1 MPDDPTRPP
10 ALTELAACRTR
21 GDFGQLLS
29 RLRRSA
35 GRSIREVS
43 AATRIPVA
51 TLGDYFNGK
60 HLPPARDRTLERILA
75 ACGVTGE
82 AAVQAWLA
90 ALERVRVPPGRPAA
104 GQPAPYRGLAFFRT
118 EDADWFFG
126 RAELTARLAE
136 RAGQMRARGLP
147 LVVTGPSGA
156 GKSSLLRAGLI
167 PRLGPG
173 TRAIVF
179 TPGPHPAQALAAAV
193 EGLEELAGD
202 PGLAIIVDQFEEVFA
217 PGVAEDERDQ
227 LIETLYAAARPGP
240 NGATLVV
247 LGLRADRYGR
257 ALADRRLAQSLQDG
271 QVVVGP
277 MTVEEIRQAIVEP
290 ARKARLDLEPGLV
303 DLMLRELG
311 PVRARNGA
319 HDPGALPLLS
329 HALLATWGERRSGR
343 LTIAGYQAS
352 GGITDAVARSAD
364 TAYGELGPSQQQAAR
379 RLFLRLVWVSDDG
392 ADARRRVRLD
402 ELNGDSDRDRDG
414 HTPGDLAAVLDLFVA
429 RRLLTS
435 DQGTVE
441 ITHEALLTA
450 WPQLRDWIGQS
461 RAELI
466 VARRIIESARIWL
479 DSGRDD
485 GDLLRGGRLT
495 MARGWSA
502 DPERRAG
509 LSAAEREFVDASF
522 ARERAEAAEQRR
534 ATRRTRRLAGALA
547 VALLL
552 TATLAGYALQQ
563 RAAMGHQAAVADS
576 RQDAAEAQDLRD
588 TDPALAEQL
597 SLAAYRAAPTAQAR
611 GSLLTSSDAPLAARL
626 LGPADAVQA
635 VAVSPDHQLLAAA
648 AADGTVR
655 LWNIARPDHP
665 VSLGPPFVRQKQA
678 LYALA
683 FSPSGTVLAE
693 AGAGDQVQ
701 LWNVTRPSRPAR
713 LGAPLT
719 GPAGTVYTMAFSPSG
734 ATLAAGSTD
743 DAVRLWTLG
752 PGGAPPAPPARPV
765 VLHPAGSSAAT
776 FVQAVAFSPS
786 GTELA
791 AGTTDGT
798 VARWALPGTKRS
810 GQGPGTQGRPAALP
824 TPLPT
829 LSGPA
834 DVVFAVAFSPDG
846 HTVAAGSKDKSVWLW
861 DVTDPARPRLKS
873 SFTKATSW
881 INAVAFSPRG
891 ILLADGSSDG
901 SARVLNVA
909 TGRPVATLP
918 DPDPVTTVAWDGW
931 QHLVTGAA
939 DGSVR
944 VWSLP
949 PAVLAADGLVNG
961 VTFSAAHPDVL
972 AVASSDLRLWDAAR
986 HKPLGPA
993 VAVPGTSPGG
1003 AAFSPSGSVL
1013 AAGYLD
1019 GTLRM
1024 YRVTPAHH
1032 LVSEGPP
1039 QRASAKGY
1047 VESVAYSPDGRLV
1060 ATADD
1065 DYTARLWDVTDP
1077 ARPRPLA
1084 TLRGFGSYVFSVA
1097 FNRAGTLLAASSG
1110 DHTVRLWNVTDPAHP
1125 RPLGRPLTGPANTA
1139 YSVAFDPAKPVL
1151 AVGSADRTVWLWN
1164 IADPAHPRRLGH
1176 PLTGPAS
1183 YVYSIAFNRA
1193 GTMLAAGSTDDSV
1206 WLWDVTD
1213 PGRPV
1218 PLATLTGPADHVYT
1232 VAFSPTGS
1240 LLAAGGADTSVHL
1253 WDTSPSS
1260 AARAVC
1266 SMGGDPIDR
1275 SEWARYLPGTPYR
1288 PPCG

>member
-1 MPDDPTRPP
+1 M
-10 ALTELAACRTR
+10 ELAACRTR

-43 AATRIPVA
+43 AVTRIPVA

-60 HLPPARDRTLERILA
+60 HLPPARDHTLERILA

-82 AAVQAWLA
+82 ETVQSWLA

-126 RAELTARLAE
+126 RAELSARLAE
-136 RAGQMRARGLP
+136 RAGQMQARGLP

-173 TRAIVF
+173 TQAIVF
-179 TPGPHPAQALAAAV
+179 TPGPQPAQALAAALRAAGRAAGRAAAP
-193 EGLEELAGD
+193 EGLAGD

-217 PGVAEDERDQ
+217 PGVTDDERDE
-227 LIETLYAAARPGP
+227 LIETLYAAAQPGP
-240 NGATLVV
+240 RGATLVV

-257 ALADRRLAQSLQDG
+257 ALADPRLARSLQDG

-277 MTVEEIRQAIVEP
+277 MTVEEIQEAIVEP

-303 DLMLRELG
+303 DLMLRELR
-311 PVRARNGA
+311 PVRARRGA

-329 HALLATWGERRSGR
+329 HALLATWGQRRTGR

-352 GGITDAVARSAD
+352 GGITDAVALSAD
-364 TAYGELGPSQQQAAR
+364 TAYGELTPGQQQAAR

-392 ADARRRVRLD
+392 ADARRRVGLD
-402 ELNGDSDRDRDG
+402 ELNGDREGESDGGGDG
-414 HTPGDLAAVLDLFVA
+414 DDLAAVLDLFVA

-435 DQGTVE
+435 DEGTVE

-450 WPQLRDWIGQS
+450 WPQLRGWIEES

-495 MARGWSA
+495 MARDWSA
-502 DPERRAG
+502 DPEQRAG

-563 RAAMGHQAAVADS
+563 RAAAGHQRNLADS
-576 RQDAAEAQDLRD
+576 RQDAAEAQDLRNQ
-588 TDPALAEQL
+588 DPTLAEQL
-597 SLAAYRAAPTAQAR
+597 SLAAYRAAPTSQAR
-611 GSLLTSSDAPLAARL
+611 GSLLTSSAAPLAARL
-626 LGPADAVQA
+626 LGPSDAVQA
-635 VAVSPDHQLLAAA
+635 VAISPDHRILAAG

-655 LWNIARPDHP
+655 LWNVARPSHP
-665 VSLGPPFVRQKQA
+665 VSLGPPFVRHKQA
-678 LYALA
+678 IYAVA
-683 FSPSGTVLAE
+683 FSPSGRVLAV
-693 AGAGDQVQ
+693 AGADDQLQ
-701 LWNVTRPSRPAR
+701 LWNVARPSEPAR
-713 LGAPLT
+713 LGPPLT
-719 GPAGTVYTMAFSPSG
+719 GPAGTVYALAFSPAG
-734 ATLAAGSTD
+734 TTLAAGSADGT
-743 DAVRLWTLG
+743 VRLWTMGAGGTLPAG
-752 PGGAPPAPPARPV
+752 PAV
-765 VLHPAGSSAAT
+765 VLHPAGSPART
-776 FVQAVAFSPS
+776 YVQAVAFNPA

-791 AGTTDGT
+791 AGTADGK
-798 VARWALPGTKRS
+798 VARWALPGT
-810 GQGPGTQGRPAALP
+810 QGRPTA
-824 TPLPT
+824 LPT

-834 DVVFAVAFSPDG
+834 DVVFSVAFSPDG
-846 HTVAAGSKDKSVWLW
+846 RTLTAGSKDKTVWLW
-861 DVTDPARPRLKS
+861 DISNQRHPKLKDQ
-873 SFTKATSW
+873 FKGATSW

-891 ILLADGSSDG
+891 TLLADGSSDG
-901 SARVLNVA
+901 SAQILSVA
-909 TGRPVATLP
+909 TGVQVATLP
-918 DPDPVTTVAWDGW
+918 DPGPVTTLAWDGW

-949 PAVLAADGLVNG
+949 PADLAADGLVNG
-961 VTFSAAHPDVL
+961 VAFSSAHPDVL
-972 AVASSDLRLWDAAR
+972 AVASGDLRLWDATR

-993 VAVPGTSPGG
+993 VTVPGTSPGG

-1024 YRVTPAHH
+1024 YRVTAADQ
-1032 LVSEGPP
+1032 LVSDGPP
-1039 QRASAKGY
+1039 RQASSTGY
-1047 VESVAYSPDGRLV
+1047 VENVAYSPTGRLV

-1065 DYTARLWDVTDP
+1065 DDKVKLWDVTEP
-1077 ARPRPLA
+1077 AQPREVA

-1097 FNRAGTLLAASSG
+1097 FNRAGT
-1110 DHTVRLWNVTDPAHP
+1110 
-1125 RPLGRPLTGPANTA
+1125 
-1139 YSVAFDPAKPVL
+1139 
-1151 AVGSADRTVWLWN
+1151 
-1164 IADPAHPRRLGH
+1164 
-1176 PLTGPAS
+1176 
-1183 YVYSIAFNRA
+1183 
-1193 GTMLAAGSTDDSV
+1193 MLAAGSTDDTV

-1213 PGRPV
+1213 PGRPS
-1218 PLATLTGPADHVYT
+1218 PLATLTGPTDHVYT
-1232 VAFSPTGS
+1232 VAFSPRGTVV
-1240 LLAAGGADTSVHL
+1240 AAGSADGSVHL
-1253 WDTSPSS
+1253 WDTQTTV

-1288 PPCG
+1288 

>member
-1 MPDDPTRPP
+1 MPDESARPP

-60 HLPPARDRTLERILA
+60 HLPPARDRTLERILE
-75 ACGVTGE
+75 ACGVTGGE
-82 AAVQAWLA
+82 AVQAWLA

-126 RAELTARLAE
+126 RAELSARLAE

-173 TRAIVF
+173 TQAIVF
-179 TPGPHPAQALAAAV
+179 TPGPQPAQALAAAQRAV
-193 EGLEELAGD
+193 GRDTGPAGLAGD

-217 PGVAEDERDQ
+217 PGVTEDERDE
-227 LIETLYAAARPGP
+227 LIETLYAAAQPGP
-240 NGATLVV
+240 RGAILVV

-257 ALADRRLAQSLQDG
+257 ALADPRLARSLQDG

-277 MTVEEIRQAIVEP
+277 MTVEEIQAAIVEP

-303 DLMLRELG
+303 DLMLRELR
-311 PVRARNGA
+311 PVRARRGA

-364 TAYGELGPSQQQAAR
+364 TAYGELTPGQQQAAR

-392 ADARRRVRLD
+392 ADARRRVGLD
-402 ELNGDSDRDRDG
+402 ELNGDSDSDG
-414 HTPGDLAAVLDLFVA
+414 DDLAAVLDLFVA

-435 DQGTVE
+435 DEGTVE

-450 WPQLRDWIGQS
+450 WPQLRGWIEES

-485 GDLLRGGRLT
+485 GDLLRGGRLA

-563 RAAMGHQAAVADS
+563 RAAVGHQRNLADS
-576 RQDAAEAQDLRD
+576 RQDAAEAQDLRNQ
-588 TDPALAEQL
+588 DPTLAEQL
-597 SLAAYRAAPTAQAR
+597 SLAAYRAAPTSQAR
-611 GSLLTSSDAPLAARL
+611 GSLLTSSAAAQAARL
-626 LGPADAVQA
+626 LGPSDAVQA
-635 VAVSPDHQLLAAA
+635 VAVSPDHRILAAA

-655 LWNIARPDHP
+655 LWNVARPSGP
-665 VSLGPPFVRQKQA
+665 VRLGP
-678 LYALA
+678 
-683 FSPSGTVLAE
+683 
-693 AGAGDQVQ
+693 
-701 LWNVTRPSRPAR
+701 
-713 LGAPLT
+713 PLT
-719 GPAGTVYTMAFSPSG
+719 GPAGTVYALAFSP
-734 ATLAAGSTD
+734 A
-743 DAVRLWTLG
+743 
-752 PGGAPPAPPARPV
+752 
-765 VLHPAGSSAAT
+765 
-776 FVQAVAFSPS
+776 

-791 AGTTDGT
+791 AGTTDGK
-798 VARWALPGTKRS
+798 VARWALPGT
-810 GQGPGTQGRPAALP
+810 QGRPTA
-824 TPLPT
+824 LPT

-834 DVVFAVAFSPDG
+834 DVVFSVAFSPDS
-846 HTVAAGSKDKSVWLW
+846 HLLAAGSKDKTVWLW
-861 DVTDPARPRLKS
+861 DVSNQGHPRLKDQ
-873 SFTKATSW
+873 FKGATSW

-891 ILLADGSSDG
+891 TLLADGSSDG
-901 SARVLNVA
+901 SARVLDVA
-909 TGRPVATLP
+909 TGVPVATLP
-918 DPDPVTTVAWDGW
+918 DPGPVTTLAWDSW
-931 QHLVTGAA
+931 QHLITGAA

-949 PAVLAADGLVNG
+949 PADLAADGLVNG
-961 VTFSAAHPDVL
+961 VAFSSAHPGVL
-972 AVASSDLRLWDAAR
+972 AVASGDLRLWDASR
-986 HKPLGPA
+986 HTPLGPA
-993 VAVPGTSPGG
+993 VTVPGTSPGG

-1024 YRVTPAHH
+1024 YRVTAAGS

-1039 QRASAKGY
+1039 QRASRTGY
-1047 VESVAYSPDGRLV
+1047 VENVAYSPNGRLV

-1065 DYTARLWDVTDP
+1065 DYTVRLWDVTDP
-1077 ARPRPLA
+1077 ARPRELA
-1084 TLRGFGSYVFSVA
+1084 TLGGFGSYVFSVA
-1097 FNRAGTLLAASSG
+1097 FNRAGTVLAA
-1110 DHTVRLWNVTDPAHP
+1110 
-1125 RPLGRPLTGPANTA
+1125 
-1139 YSVAFDPAKPVL
+1139 
-1151 AVGSADRTVWLWN
+1151 GSADRTVWLWN
-1164 IADPAHPRRLGH
+1164 IADPARPRLLGGPLTGPANTVYSVAFDPARPVLAAGSADRTVWLWNIADPARPQRLGR

-1183 YVYSIAFNRA
+1183 YVYSIAFSPD
-1193 GTMLAAGSTDDSV
+1193 GGMLAAGSTDDTV
-1206 WLWDVTD
+1206 WLWDVTN
-1213 PGRPV
+1213 PGRPA
-1218 PLATLTGPADHVYT
+1218 PLAMLTGPTDHVYT
-1232 VAFSPTGS
+1232 VAFSPLGTV
-1240 LLAAGGADTSVHL
+1240 LAAGSADGSVHL
-1253 WDTSPSS
+1253 WDTQTAV

-1288 PPCG
+1288 PPCR